1 MLGAGHTGAQPSQAA
16 TVPLAGARRERLLA
30 WTKRQASALRPRP
43 RSGRAKVERCRAG
56 GRTPRAGVPESS
68 AGGSRRC
75 NRRADR
81 GVAPQLA
88 RAGAAA
94 ADRSLPAG
102 RQPARCA
109 AARRSARQRE
119 SAGYAAA
126 FALTDAEGGG
136 KFPNLKRAP
145 PRSAGSG
152 AAGHALYVAPS
163 GAARLWTRAGDREP
177 SLSRRR
183 CTRRSGAHAAG
194 VSARADKASAPV
206 DREGGTRSATRRGTR
221 PAPAPEGVVHP
232 GNARPVQI
240 MITGR
245 RSAG

>member
-136 KFPNLKRAP
+136 KFPNLKRRRPGVRVPGRLGMRYMWLPAVLLGYG
-145 PRSAGSG
+145 RGRGTGS
-152 AAGHALYVAPS
+152 LRCLVAVVP
-163 GAARLWTRAGDREP
+163 GDRAP
-177 SLSRRR
+177 MPP
-183 CTRRSGAHAAG
+183 
-194 VSARADKASAPV
+194 VSALGLTRQVRPSTAKAAHGVLPAGELGRLLPLRALFIP
-206 DREGGTRSATRRGTR
+206 ETRDQS
-221 PAPAPEGVVHP
+221 
-232 GNARPVQI
+232 
-240 MITGR
+240 
-245 RSAG
+245 RS